1 MTEIDCIDSVIILG
15 ILLEE
20 NIAEFQDYVR
30 TIGYKSRNKG
40 LLTIPLVG
48 EIFTNL
54 FLKISKNVQE
64 PVMRKILIEKAIEFF
79 DKVIMDLLQ
88 QERLIIS
95 KIRDGDYQYIPRIK
109 ELDYAITD
117 DDALHL
123 SSAINNKCQ
132 RFITIDKTLLNE
144 RFRGDINRE
153 FRVIITNPT
162 KVQISQ

>member
-1 MTEIDCIDSVIILG
+1 MTGTDCIDSVIILG

-40 LLTIPLVG
+40 LLTIQLVG

-54 FLKISKNVQE
+54 FLKISKNVEE
-64 PVMRKILIEKAIEFF
+64 PIMRKVLIEKAVEFF
-79 DKVIMDLLQ
+79 DEVIMDLLQ
-88 QERLIIS
+88 QELLTIS
-95 KIRDGDYQYIPRIK
+95 KIKDGDYQYISRIK

-132 RFITIDKTLLNE
+132 RFITIDKALLNE
-144 RFRGDINRE
+144 RFRGSIHSE
-153 FRVIITNPT
+153 FGLMIAKP
-162 KVQISQ
+162 S